1 MYDTIGAVYL
11 TVSDLERSLHYYQHN
26 IGLKL
31 HRQEGAAAFLG
42 VGGPDL
48 LILQEQPGA
57 QHVQGVTGLYHFAIL
72 VPNRL
77 ELARTLRHLIETE
90 TPLGGFSDHAVSE
103 AIYLSDPDG
112 HGIEIYRDRPADQWP
127 HQNGTIAMT
136 TVRLDIPDLLSLVR
150 NEEKPW
156 TGLAEGTIVGHIH
169 LHVNQL
175 PQAVAFYQ
183 KILGMDLITYY
194 GDQAA
199 FVSYNGYHHHVG
211 LNTWAG
217 VGAPPPPEDAVQL
230 RWWQLRLPNAAAL
243 QTIIQRAQTHN
254 WPIHGEG
261 NTVFIQDPAQNNIR
275 LSVG

>member
-1 MYDTIGAVYL
+1 MYDTIGSVYL

-31 HRQEGAAAFLG
+31 HRREDAAAYLG
-42 VGGPDL
+42 AGGPDL
-48 LILQEQPGA
+48 LILQEQPGGR
-57 QHVQGVTGLYHFAIL
+57 QVEGVTGLYHFAIL

-103 AIYLSDPDG
+103 AIYLNDPDG

-127 HQNGTIAMT
+127 HKNGAIAMT
-136 TVRLDIPDLLSLVR
+136 SIRLNIPDLLSLVR
-150 NEEKPW
+150 NDTDPW
-156 TGLAEGTIVGHIH
+156 KGLAAGTIVGHIH
-169 LHVNQL
+169 LHVDHL
-175 PQAVAFYQ
+175 KQAVAFYQ
-183 KILGMDLITYY
+183 NILGMDLIMYY

-217 VGAPPPPEDAVQL
+217 VGAPPPPADAVQL
-230 RWWQLRLPNAAAL
+230 RQWQLRLPDAAAI
-243 QTIIQRAQTHN
+243 QAIQQRAQANN
-254 WPIHGEG
+254 WPIQVEG
-261 NTVFIQDPAQNNIR
+261 NNILIQDPAQNTIA
-275 LSVG
+275 LTTA